1 MSLQDQA
8 AFLSNIH
15 PFQVLTPGQMD
26 KCIKH
31 MDIAYYPKN
40 SVLISPEKISNHF
53 FIIIKGAVYEYSAD
67 NMVVMDYHHED
78 SFDSNSLINNGKFS
92 DQPLISEDQLESVTI
107 SLLVFAILSKKL

>member
-15 PFQVLTPGQMD
+15 PFQVLTPAQMD

-40 SVLISPEKISNHF
+40 SILISPKRF
-53 FIIIKGAVYEYSAD
+53 QII
-67 NMVVMDYHHED
+67 
-78 SFDSNSLINNGKFS
+78 FL
-92 DQPLISEDQLESVTI
+92 
-107 SLLVFAILSKKL
+107 